1 VIARFTVAL
10 AVAAAITFGLFWLM
24 QSLIA
29 RGSGMEHRRDKRVV
43 LDFVRFKRD
52 EKVETKSREKPRRL
66 ERKQPPPQAQMPVAK
81 MAQAPSKQALKVD
94 APPFRPQLALA
105 GGPHLGAA
113 PADSFA
119 VPLVRVPP
127 RYPQRAQARGVQG
140 WVHVRFTVTPEGTTR
155 DVTVL
160 DADPQG
166 YFEKAAIAA
175 VKKYKY
181 KPRIEN
187 GVPVEEA
194 GVELVLSFELED

>member
-1 VIARFTVAL
+1 MIARFAAAL
-10 AVAAAITFGLFWLM
+10 AVAAVVTFALFYMM

-29 RGSGMEHRRDKRVV
+29 RGSRFSNPHEKRVV

-52 EKVETKSREKPRRL
+52 EKVETKSREKPKRID
-66 ERKQPPPQAQMPVAK
+66 RKEPPPVAQMPVTK
-81 MAQAPSKQALKVD
+81 MAQAPNKQALKVD

-105 GGPHLGAA
+105 GGPSLGAA
-113 PADSFA
+113 PSDSVA

-127 RYPQRAQARGVQG
+127 RYPQRAQARNVQG
-140 WVHVRFTVTPEGTTR
+140 WVHLRFTVTPEGTTK
-155 DVTVL
+155 DITVL

-175 VKKYKY
+175 VKKYRY

-187 GVPVEEA
+187 GVPVEEP